1 MITVDLLHRG
11 KTSIHSIDL
20 FDETEYG
27 ADRLRV
33 RGTFA
38 TLWECGYQMAF
49 ALADIDALNKIKEE
63 HSEDITIDLSKI
75 EFEKYN
81 CGNPMAL
88 NATHGIA
95 LNRYNVPE
103 KKHWENSIYSG
114 QYPNHA
120 DYCVQFI
127 LRCQFYKDYGY
138 IHLGLPWN
146 DDEAGPIKLDQLK
159 VVKVCNI
166 SPDDANIILKGI
178 FGEPPPPNEHD

>member
-1 MITVDLLHRG
+1 
-11 KTSIHSIDL
+11 
-20 FDETEYG
+20 
-27 ADRLRV
+27 
-33 RGTFA
+33 
-38 TLWECGYQMAF
+38 MAF

-63 HSEDITIDLSKI
+63 HSEDITIDLTKI

-120 DYCVQFI
+120 DYCV
-127 LRCQFYKDYGY
+127 
-138 IHLGLPWN
+138 
-146 DDEAGPIKLDQLK
+146 
-159 VVKVCNI
+159 
-166 SPDDANIILKGI
+166 
-178 FGEPPPPNEHD
+178 